1 MQDKVACK
9 NRAIAGASCGA
20 SWWWQL
26 LRDFMPLSYSRMHDI
41 CMITATEYWPDANV
55 NSNYDH
61 NIHFGNVGRF
71 SMNGGICNPWDTLC
85 LADVGNICHHNDVR
99 LHFPICSNFF
109 RHFHYFS
116 PWFCHQRASHSFG
129 RLSFT
134 LTTALHLR
142 ASARKNMIS
151 WLMARFNVTQS
162 YLIVLCLRSRSS
174 SFPRWVLGLTSPKW
188 KHLSLTYS

>member
-1 MQDKVACK
+1 MIFAWLQPQNTDQMPMSTVIMTTTFTLAMLEDFQWMVGY
-9 NRAIAGASCGA
+9 AIPETHYV
-20 SWWWQL
+20 W
-26 LRDFMPLSYSRMHDI
+26 
-41 CMITATEYWPDANV
+41 
-55 NSNYDH
+55 
-61 NIHFGNVGRF
+61 
-71 SMNGGICNPWDTLC
+71 
-85 LADVGNICHHNDVR
+85 ADVGNICHHNDVR

-116 PWFCHQRASHSFG
+116 PWFCHQRASHSFD
-129 RLSFT
+129 LSFT